1 MLNDEKILERRSY
14 IARAHTEFVSK
25 IRNHKKVKN
34 ARSLGVILAIDL
46 DLSIARYGK
55 TRDELYQFFMM
66 RGVNLRP
73 LGNTIYAL
81 PPYVITN
88 EQLDKIYGSIL
99 ELLEA

>member
-1 MLNDEKILERRSY
+1 MNDDKILERRNY
-14 IARAHTEFVSK
+14 IATAHKKFVSK
-25 IRNHKKVKN
+25 ILKHPKVKN

-73 LGNTIYAL
+73 LGNTIYTL

-88 EQLDKIYGSIL
+88 EQLEKIYGCIL
-99 ELLEA
+99 ELLEV